1 MFDPTLSL
9 VLLTAFVSAL
19 NPYSIGV
26 LILLVSVIYGNGRLR
41 RHVFGLGLAYIL
53 TLFFVSLLGGIALLY
68 LFTLVPLI
76 AANYLALG
84 IGILV
89 VCAGLLEIKD
99 FFWYGQGLSLGAPK
113 LAIANIKSLT
123 KKRPGIPSAIA
134 LGLFVAVATTP
145 GNSAPYFATITLLR
159 DHFNANAVNLLALYA
174 GIFALPMLI
183 LLGLVTVGGV
193 RVSTLQR
200 WKEESKGK
208 MRLGVGILLIALG
221 WILILVTSGV
231 LNFG

>member
-9 VLLTAFVSAL
+9 VLLTALVSAL

-41 RHVFGLGLAYIL
+41 RHAFGLGLTYIL

-99 FFWYGQGLSLGAPK
+99 FFWYGQGLSLRAPK
-113 LAIANIKSLT
+113 LAVANIKSLT

-159 DHFNANAVNLLALYA
+159 DHFNANAINLLALYT
-174 GIFALPMLI
+174 GIFAFPMLV